1 MERKIEEQLLAWKNK
16 TDDRLPLIVNGAR
29 QVGKTY
35 ILRKFGE
42 EQFKNVVYINLET
55 NLTIASYF
63 NDNIAPERLLRYLEA
78 STGERIIPEETL
90 IIFDE
95 IQSSERALTALKY
108 FCEETPEYHIAAA
121 GSLLGVAINRQ
132 HYSFPVGKVETL
144 TLYPLDFEEYLGA
157 RSQKLLSE
165 EIRRAYEKMEPLPD
179 ALHQKAIELY
189 REYLLIG
196 GMPACINAFLKSGS
210 FLDVPL
216 VQNEILDNYIADM
229 AKYAS
234 NTDSVKI
241 RACYNSIPAQLAKD
255 NKKFQYK
262 VVQKGGSAALFGASI
277 EWLNLA
283 GVVLKCQR
291 INQAIEPIA
300 VYTDL
305 SAFKL
310 YMGDVGLLTMKSGLS
325 QQTVL
330 SGEGN
335 TFMGAV
341 TENYV
346 AQQLAAK
353 GYDLYY
359 WESSSTAELDFVL
372 QKGNQIVG
380 VEVKKGEHVRSRS
393 LSVFVDS
400 YKPAYSVR
408 LSLKNFGEKD
418 GLKSVPLYA
427 AFYAGWPKAWA
438 AFRMA
443 KEVWAEDN
451 ADDAKDKH
459 QNEMVFPIGAPNDG
473 FAKYFI
479 GQSYLAP
486 LSTQQVGIYN
496 VTFEPGCRNN
506 WHIHHAKNGGGQI
519 LVCVAGRG
527 YYQEWGK
534 PAQELR
540 PGDVVNISVGVKHWH
555 GAAPDSWFSHLAVEV
570 PGDETSN
577 EWLESVDNKE
587 KAGRSSP

>member
-1 MERKIEEQLLAWKNK
+1 MKRKIEERLLAWKDK
-16 TDDRLPLIVNGAR
+16 TSNRLPLIVNGAR

-35 ILRKFGE
+35 ILRKFGA

-55 NLTIASYF
+55 NLTVASYF
-63 NDNIAPERLLRYLEA
+63 SDNITPERLLRYLEA
-78 STGERIIPEETL
+78 STGERIIPGETL
-90 IIFDE
+90 IILDE
-95 IQSSERALTALKY
+95 IQSCERALTSLKY
-108 FCEETPEYHIAAA
+108 FCEEMPEYHIVAA

-132 HYSFPVGKVETL
+132 RYSFPVGKVETI
-144 TLYPLDFEEYLGA
+144 TLYPLDYEEFLWA
-157 RSQKLLSE
+157 RGRDALCE
-165 EIRRAYEKMEPLPD
+165 EIHRAYETMEPLPE
-179 ALHQKAIELY
+179 ALHQEAIELC

-196 GMPACINAFLKSGS
+196 GMPACINAFLNSGS

-291 INQAIEPIA
+291 INQAYEPIA
-300 VYTDL
+300 VYADL

-310 YMGDVGLLTMKSGLS
+310 YMGDVGLLTMKSGIS

-359 WESSSTAELDFVL
+359 WESGSTAELDFVL
-372 QKGNQIVG
+372 QKNNQIIG
-380 VEVKKGEHVRSRS
+380 IEVKKGEHVRSRS
-393 LSVFVDS
+393 LSVFADR
-400 YKPAYSVR
+400 YKPSYSVR
-408 LSLKNFGEKD
+408 LSLRNFGEKA
-418 GLKSVPLYA
+418 GLKAVPLYA
-427 AFYAGWPKAWA
+427 
-438 AFRMA
+438 
-443 KEVWAEDN
+443 
-451 ADDAKDKH
+451 
-459 QNEMVFPIGAPNDG
+459 
-473 FAKYFI
+473 
-479 GQSYLAP
+479 
-486 LSTQQVGIYN
+486 
-496 VTFEPGCRNN
+496 TFC
-506 WHIHHAKNGGGQI
+506 I
-519 LVCVAGRG
+519 
-527 YYQEWGK
+527 
-534 PAQELR
+534 
-540 PGDVVNISVGVKHWH
+540 
-555 GAAPDSWFSHLAVEV
+555 
-570 PGDETSN
+570 
-577 EWLESVDNKE
+577 
-587 KAGRSSP
+587 

>member
-1 MERKIEEQLLAWKNK
+1 MKRKIEEQLLAWKNK
-16 TDDRLPLIVNGAR
+16 TVDRLPLIVNGAR

-78 STGERIIPEETL
+78 STGERIIPGETL

-95 IQSSERALTALKY
+95 IQSCERALTALKY
-108 FCEETPEYHIAAA
+108 FCEETPEFHIAAA

-132 HYSFPVGKVETL
+132 HYSFPVGKVETI
-144 TLYPLDFEEYLGA
+144 TLYPLDFEEYLWASG
-157 RSQKLLSE
+157 KELLCG
-165 EIRRAYEKMEPLPD
+165 EIRTAYETMEPLPD
-179 ALHQKAIELY
+179 ALHQEAIELY
-189 REYLLIG
+189 REYLIIG

-216 VQNEILDNYIADM
+216 VQSEILDNYIADM

-262 VVQKGGSAALFGASI
+262 VVQKGGSATLFGASI

-291 INQAIEPIA
+291 INQAFEPIA
-300 VYTDL
+300 VYADL

-380 VEVKKGEHVRSRS
+380 IEVKKGERVRSRS

-427 AFYAGWPKAWA
+427 AFC
-438 AFRMA
+438 
-443 KEVWAEDN
+443 
-451 ADDAKDKH
+451 
-459 QNEMVFPIGAPNDG
+459 I
-473 FAKYFI
+473 
-479 GQSYLAP
+479 
-486 LSTQQVGIYN
+486 
-496 VTFEPGCRNN
+496 
-506 WHIHHAKNGGGQI
+506 
-519 LVCVAGRG
+519 
-527 YYQEWGK
+527 
-534 PAQELR
+534 
-540 PGDVVNISVGVKHWH
+540 
-555 GAAPDSWFSHLAVEV
+555 
-570 PGDETSN
+570 
-577 EWLESVDNKE
+577 
-587 KAGRSSP
+587 

>member
-132 HYSFPVGKVETL
+132 HYSFPVGKVETR

-427 AFYAGWPKAWA
+427 AF
-438 AFRMA
+438 
-443 KEVWAEDN
+443 
-451 ADDAKDKH
+451 
-459 QNEMVFPIGAPNDG
+459 
-473 FAKYFI
+473 
-479 GQSYLAP
+479 
-486 LSTQQVGIYN
+486 
-496 VTFEPGCRNN
+496 
-506 WHIHHAKNGGGQI
+506 
-519 LVCVAGRG
+519 CV
-527 YYQEWGK
+527 
-534 PAQELR
+534 
-540 PGDVVNISVGVKHWH
+540 
-555 GAAPDSWFSHLAVEV
+555 
-570 PGDETSN
+570 
-577 EWLESVDNKE
+577 
-587 KAGRSSP
+587 

>member
-1 MERKIEEQLLAWKNK
+1 MKRKIEERLLAWKGK
-16 TDDRLPLIVNGAR
+16 TNNRLPLIVNGAR

-35 ILRKFGE
+35 ILRKFGA

-55 NLTIASYF
+55 NLTVASYF
-63 NDNIAPERLLRYLEA
+63 SDNITPERLLRYLEA
-78 STGERIIPEETL
+78 STGERIIPGETL
-90 IIFDE
+90 VILDE
-95 IQSSERALTALKY
+95 IQSCERALTSLKY
-108 FCEETPEYHIAAA
+108 FCEVVPEYHIVAA

-132 HYSFPVGKVETL
+132 RYSFPVGKVETL
-144 TLYPLDFEEYLGA
+144 TLYPLDFEEFLWA
-157 RSQKLLSE
+157 RGKEFLCE
-165 EIRRAYEKMEPLPD
+165 EIHRAYGVMEPLPE
-179 ALHQKAIELY
+179 ALHQEAIELY

-196 GMPACINAFLKSGS
+196 GMPACINAFMSSGS

-262 VVQKGGSAALFGASI
+262 VIQKGGSAALFGASI

-291 INQAIEPIA
+291 ISQAYEPIA
-300 VYTDL
+300 VYADL

-310 YMGDVGLLTMKSGLS
+310 YMGDVGLLTMKSGIS

-346 AQQLAAK
+346 AQQLVAK

-359 WESSSTAELDFVL
+359 WESGSEAELDFVL
-372 QKGNQIVG
+372 QKDNQIIG
-380 VEVKKGEHVRSRS
+380 IEVKKGEHVRSRS
-393 LSVFVDS
+393 LNVFVTN
-400 YKPAYSVR
+400 YKPAYSMR

-418 GLKSVPLYA
+418 RLKAIPLYA
-427 AFYAGWPKAWA
+427 AFC
-438 AFRMA
+438 
-443 KEVWAEDN
+443 
-451 ADDAKDKH
+451 
-459 QNEMVFPIGAPNDG
+459 I
-473 FAKYFI
+473 
-479 GQSYLAP
+479 
-486 LSTQQVGIYN
+486 
-496 VTFEPGCRNN
+496 
-506 WHIHHAKNGGGQI
+506 
-519 LVCVAGRG
+519 
-527 YYQEWGK
+527 
-534 PAQELR
+534 
-540 PGDVVNISVGVKHWH
+540 
-555 GAAPDSWFSHLAVEV
+555 
-570 PGDETSN
+570 
-577 EWLESVDNKE
+577 
-587 KAGRSSP
+587 

>member
-1 MERKIEEQLLAWKNK
+1 MKRKIEERLLAWKDK
-16 TDDRLPLIVNGAR
+16 TNNRLPLIVNGAR

-35 ILRKFGE
+35 ILRKFGA

-55 NLTIASYF
+55 NLTVASYF
-63 NDNIAPERLLRYLEA
+63 SDNITPERLLRYLEA
-78 STGERIIPEETL
+78 STGERIIPGETL
-90 IIFDE
+90 VILDE
-95 IQSSERALTALKY
+95 IQSCERALTSLKY
-108 FCEETPEYHIAAA
+108 FCEEMPEYHIVAA

-132 HYSFPVGKVETL
+132 RYSFPVGKVETL
-144 TLYPLDFEEYLGA
+144 TLYPLDFEEFLWA
-157 RSQKLLSE
+157 RGKEFLCE
-165 EIRRAYEKMEPLPD
+165 EIHRAYGVMEPLPE
-179 ALHQKAIELY
+179 ALHQEAIELY

-196 GMPACINAFLKSGS
+196 GMPACINAFLNSGS

-291 INQAIEPIA
+291 ISQAYEPIA
-300 VYTDL
+300 VYADL

-310 YMGDVGLLTMKSGLS
+310 YMGDVGLLTMKSGIS

-346 AQQLAAK
+346 AQQLVAK

-359 WESSSTAELDFVL
+359 WESGSAAELDFVL
-372 QKGNQIVG
+372 QKGSQIIG

-393 LSVFVDS
+393 LNVFTNS
-400 YKPAYSVR
+400 YTPAYSIR
-408 LSLKNFGEKD
+408 LSLKNFGTTA
-418 GLKSVPLYA
+418 GLKAIPLYA
-427 AFYAGWPKAWA
+427 LFC
-438 AFRMA
+438 
-443 KEVWAEDN
+443 
-451 ADDAKDKH
+451 
-459 QNEMVFPIGAPNDG
+459 I
-473 FAKYFI
+473 
-479 GQSYLAP
+479 
-486 LSTQQVGIYN
+486 
-496 VTFEPGCRNN
+496 
-506 WHIHHAKNGGGQI
+506 
-519 LVCVAGRG
+519 
-527 YYQEWGK
+527 
-534 PAQELR
+534 
-540 PGDVVNISVGVKHWH
+540 
-555 GAAPDSWFSHLAVEV
+555 
-570 PGDETSN
+570 
-577 EWLESVDNKE
+577 
-587 KAGRSSP
+587 

>member
-1 MERKIEEQLLAWKNK
+1 MKRKIEELLLAWKNK
-16 TDDRLPLIVNGAR
+16 SNNRLPLIVNGAR

-35 ILRKFGE
+35 ILRKFGV
-42 EQFKNVVYINLET
+42 EQFKNVIYINLET
-55 NLTIASYF
+55 NLAIASYF
-63 NDNIAPERLLRYLEA
+63 TDNIAPERLLRYLEA
-78 STGERIIPEETL
+78 STGERIIPGETL
-90 IIFDE
+90 IILDE
-95 IQSSERALTALKY
+95 IQSCERALTSLKY
-108 FCEETPEYHIAAA
+108 FCEETPEFHIVAA

-132 HYSFPVGKVETL
+132 RYSFPVGKVETI
-144 TLYPLDFEEYLGA
+144 TLYPMDFEEFLWA
-157 RSQKLLSE
+157 RGKAILCE
-165 EIRRAYEKMEPLPD
+165 EIRAAYDKMEPLPD
-179 ALHQKAIELY
+179 ALHQEAIELY

-196 GMPACINAFLKSGS
+196 GMPACINAFLSSGS

-234 NTDSVKI
+234 NPDSVRI

-291 INQAIEPIA
+291 IDQAYEPIA
-300 VYTDL
+300 VYADL

-310 YMGDVGLLTMKSGLS
+310 YMGDVGLLTMKSGIS

-359 WESSSTAELDFVL
+359 WESRSTAEVDFVL
-372 QKGNQIVG
+372 QKENQIIG
-380 VEVKKGEHVRSRS
+380 IEVKKGEHVRSRS
-393 LSVFVDS
+393 LSVFVSS
-400 YKPAYSVR
+400 YKPAYSIR

-427 AFYAGWPKAWA
+427 LF
-438 AFRMA
+438 
-443 KEVWAEDN
+443 
-451 ADDAKDKH
+451 
-459 QNEMVFPIGAPNDG
+459 
-473 FAKYFI
+473 
-479 GQSYLAP
+479 
-486 LSTQQVGIYN
+486 
-496 VTFEPGCRNN
+496 
-506 WHIHHAKNGGGQI
+506 
-519 LVCVAGRG
+519 CV
-527 YYQEWGK
+527 
-534 PAQELR
+534 
-540 PGDVVNISVGVKHWH
+540 
-555 GAAPDSWFSHLAVEV
+555 
-570 PGDETSN
+570 
-577 EWLESVDNKE
+577 
-587 KAGRSSP
+587 